1 MNFKII
7 IAIMFFLQCFFEEM
21 APLNIM
27 RSWRWNFSQ
36 SRYVK
41 IYHLV
46 AITVAV
52 KKKEIKRN
60 LFYVRL
66 NFVLLCKLR
75 VND

>member
-1 MNFKII
+1 
-7 IAIMFFLQCFFEEM
+7 
-21 APLNIM
+21 M
-27 RSWRWNFSQ
+27 RSWKWNFSQ
-36 SRYVK
+36 SRYVR

-66 NFVLLCKLR
+66 NLVLLRKLR